1 MKIGSKEL
9 NMITLGVLKIKEE
22 NGWFSFYRFG
32 EKLETYHS
40 SRGENVKNRALSTAS
55 VKLEFYTKGGN
66 ISFDYEISPGVL
78 REYYSIDLTVD
89 GVYQYNIAKDLN
101 RDFDSFNFNIDKS
114 EKEKRITIYFPTT
127 ARIKLKN
134 LNIPDDFLPHR
145 RSRNVLLMGDSGYQ
159 GYHPNHFQNTCM
171 NVLSDALDVNM
182 INQAIGGDC
191 FNKDN
196 IEKINIDV
204 DFIMVSYGTND
215 WACGRFKN
223 GEGADAYLRRLVE
236 LYPEKRIL
244 LILPP
249 DINYLMKTKK
259 NDDLLFENGEES
271 YQSLE
276 DVRNILKNISK
287 KYDNIVTI
295 NAKNYIQQ
303 YPESFYSD
311 NVHMTDLGNIIFAN
325 NMLKDIKKYV

>member
-22 NGWFSFYRFG
+22 NGWFSFHRFG

-40 SRGENVKNRALSTAS
+40 SRGENVKNRALSTAL

-66 ISFDYEISPGVL
+66 ISFEYEISPGVL

-101 RDFDSFNFNIDKS
+101 RDSDSFNFNIDKS

-127 ARIKLKN
+127 TRIKLKN
-134 LNIPDDFLPHR
+134 HNIPDDFLPHR
-145 RSRNVLLMGDSGYQ
+145 RSRNVLLMGASYYQ

-223 GEGADAYLRRLVE
+223 GEDASEYIERLVE
-236 LYPEKRIL
+236 LYPEKRIF

-259 NDDLLFENGEES
+259 NDDLLFEKSEGG
-271 YQSLE
+271 YQTLE
-276 DVRNILKNISK
+276 DVRNILISIAKN
-287 KYDNIVTI
+287 YVNIVTL

-311 NVHMTDLGNIIFAN
+311 NVHLTDLGNIIFAN
-325 NMLKDIKKYV
+325 NMLKDIKMYV